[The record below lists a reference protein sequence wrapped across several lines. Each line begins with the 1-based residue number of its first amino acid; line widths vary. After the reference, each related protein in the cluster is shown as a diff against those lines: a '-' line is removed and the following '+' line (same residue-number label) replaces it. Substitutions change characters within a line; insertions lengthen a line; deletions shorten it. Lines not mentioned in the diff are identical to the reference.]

1 MKIYN
6 LLIRGATLASRFVLV
21 IFIAKFLSTEELGA
35 YSLFAASIT
44 YALFFVG
51 MDFYTFS
58 SREILSVD
66 KSLWFGIVKN
76 QFVFYL
82 LFYFIGF
89 PLIYSLFYFG
99 FLPKQFILWFY
110 LILVAEHLAQ
120 ESMRLLVVLDKAFL
134 ANISLFIRSGVWVYA
149 AVVIMFFSDG
159 LREVTTILGLWL
171 VGSSLSIL
179 LVIPQ
184 LKRLHQISA
193 SSQKIDFSWMLQGIK
208 VAIPLL
214 IGTLGLR
221 SIYLVDRYSLS
232 YFANLSAVGIYS
244 FYSSFASALLAFVDA
259 VVVMQIYPKI
269 VSSVKNND
277 LNGLVYYKRK
287 FVKSVS
293 ILSLILVVLLPVGVY
308 LLLLWMNKSEYLE
321 YIPLLSLLML
331 SSIIYSYALLPH
343 YELYAHNE
351 DKKIITSSVLAA
363 IVGVIIMPVGA
374 YYYGVYGVAGGQV
387 LAVTFLYV
395 YKIMLLKKSKLYA

>member
-214 IGTLGLR
+214 IGTLALR

>member
-159 LREVTTILGLWL
+159 LREVTTILDLWL

-214 IGTLGLR
+214 IGTLALR

-321 YIPLLSLLML
+321 YIPLLALLML

>member
-21 IFIAKFLSTEELGA
+21 IFIAKLLSAEELGA

-58 SREILSVD
+58 SREILSVE

-76 QFVFYL
+76 QIVFYL
-82 LFYFIGF
+82 LFYIIAF

-99 FLPKQFILWFY
+99 FLPKQFIFWFY

-134 ANISLFIRSGVWVYA
+134 ANIALFIRSGVWVYA
-149 AVVIMFFSDG
+149 AVIIMFLDNGFRD
-159 LREVTTILGLWL
+159 VTTILALWL
-171 VGSSLSIL
+171 VGSSISIL
-179 LVIPQ
+179 LVIPE
-184 LKRLHQISA
+184 LNRLHKISVDIC
-193 SSQKIDFSWMLQGIK
+193 KINYYWMFKGIK
-208 VAIPLL
+208 IAIPLL
-214 IGTLGLR
+214 VGTLALR

-232 YFANLSAVGIYS
+232 YFANLSVVGIYS

-269 VSSVKNND
+269 VSAVKNKD
-277 LNGLVYYKRK
+277 FTGLDFYKRK
-287 FVKSVS
+287 FVRSVA
-293 ILSLILVVLLPVGVY
+293 ILSLVLAIILPAGVY
-308 LLLLWMNKSEYLE
+308 LLLLWMNKPEYLE
-321 YIPLLSLLML
+321 YLPLLALLMI
-331 SSIIYSYALLPH
+331 SSVVYSFALLPH
-343 YELYAHNE
+343 YELYAYNE
-351 DKKIITSSVLAA
+351 DKKIILSSVLAA
-363 IVGVIIMPVGA
+363 FVGVIVMPFGA
-374 YYYGVYGVAGGQV
+374 YYFGVYGVACGQV
-387 LAVTFLYV
+387 LAVIFLYI
-395 YKIMLLKKSKLYA
+395 YKILLLKKSKLDA

>member
-1 MKIYN
+1 
-6 LLIRGATLASRFVLV
+6 
-21 IFIAKFLSTEELGA
+21 
-35 YSLFAASIT
+35 
-44 YALFFVG
+44 
-51 MDFYTFS
+51 
-58 SREILSVD
+58 
-66 KSLWFGIVKN
+66 
-76 QFVFYL
+76 
-82 LFYFIGF
+82 
-89 PLIYSLFYFG
+89 
-99 FLPKQFILWFY
+99 
-110 LILVAEHLAQ
+110 
-120 ESMRLLVVLDKAFL
+120 MRLLVVLDKAFL

-214 IGTLGLR
+214 IGTLALR

-321 YIPLLSLLML
+321 YIPLLALLML
-331 SSIIYSYALLPH
+331 SSIYTVMH
-343 YELYAHNE
+343 YYHTTSCMHIT
-351 DKKIITSSVLAA
+351 KIR
-363 IVGVIIMPVGA
+363 
-374 YYYGVYGVAGGQV
+374 
-387 LAVTFLYV
+387 
-395 YKIMLLKKSKLYA
+395 K

>member
-214 IGTLGLR
+214 IGTLALR

-321 YIPLLSLLML
+321 YIPLLALLML